1 MPVDLS
7 MPVLVVEDS
16 RIIGQILRN
25 LLMMIGFRHVDNA
38 FDGTTALSKLRNKH
52 YGLVISDWN
61 MQPMTGLMLLQKVRA
76 DPVLGGIP
84 FIIVTVESDLANV
97 TAAKGAGASNY
108 IVKPFNGE
116 TLKARI
122 AEVSVS
128 ETTEQA
134 IFAG

>member
-16 RIIGQILRN
+16 RIMGRILRN

-38 FDGTTALSKLRNKH
+38 FDGTTALSTLRNKH

-128 ETTEQA
+128 GTTEQA

>member
-16 RIIGQILRN
+16 RIMGRILRN

-38 FDGTTALSKLRNKH
+38 FDGTTALSELRNRH

-128 ETTEQA
+128 GTTEQA

>member
-16 RIIGQILRN
+16 RIMGQILRN

-38 FDGTTALSKLRNKH
+38 FDGTTALSTLRNKH

-84 FIIVTVESDLANV
+84 FIIVTVESDLANAI
-97 TAAKGAGASNY
+97 AAKGAGASNY

-116 TLKARI
+116 TLKAKI

-128 ETTEQA
+128 GTTEQA

>member
-7 MPVLVVEDS
+7 LPVLVVEDS
-16 RIIGQILRN
+16 RIMGQILRN
-25 LLMMIGFRHVDNA
+25 LLMMIGFKHVDNA
-38 FDGTTALSKLRNKH
+38 LDGTTALSKLRNEH

-76 DPVLGGIP
+76 DPVLYGIP
-84 FIIVTVESDLANV
+84 FIIVTEESDLANV

-108 IVKPFNGE
+108 IVKPFNRE
-116 TLKARI
+116 TFKAKI
-122 AEVSVS
+122 AEASVS
-128 ETTEQA
+128 GTTEQA

>member
-1 MPVDLS
+1 MLVDVS

-16 RIIGQILRN
+16 RIMGQILRN

-38 FDGTTALSKLRNKH
+38 FDGTTALSTLRNKH

-84 FIIVTVESDLANV
+84 FIIVTAESDLANA

-116 TLKARI
+116 TLKAKI

-128 ETTEQA
+128 GTTEQA